1 MNSIVIQRVTN
12 SRQRKQF
19 LELPWT
25 IYRKDPFWIPPL
37 RLDEKENVGYS
48 HNPFYDRNQIQ
59 TFLAYRGGEVVGRIG
74 AILNQGHINRYDDR
88 RGFFGFFESI
98 DDQEVANGLFDAA
111 RDWFADQGIYKLRG
125 PTNPSLNATVGL
137 LIDGFDSSPTFM
149 MTYNP
154 RYYER
159 LIENYGFRKTQDL
172 YAFWGHISMLPK
184 VAEKL
189 RPIADQIIERYNVK
203 VRPLDKSRF
212 LRRRQIVP
220 LDLQPL
226 ADEHLGLRSHVRRR
240 SGARRQGPATPHR
253 ARTGHLR
260 GDRRAAG
267 GGMLRAVGLQPAD
280 QGNRRPAL
288 SLRLHPSLAQEE
300 RDQEDPFDLDQR
312 AARVPDAGA
321 GIGAHARHRAQGD
334 RVGHPG
340 GRILLGAGIE
350 QLLPR
355 GLDQGRGQDH
365 QDLSHL
371 RSRLRSGRS
380 RGPAADRTAGRH
392 KRAAGNPA
400 GRLRPRPQRL
410 PQGALAGLCRRSA
423 MGAAV
428 VAGPERVPQ
437 SPQASLLSA
446 RGGREIHRLSRRRAP
461 GTHPRER
468 RPPL

>member
-1 MNSIVIQRVTN
+1 MNNIVIQRVTN

-25 IYRKDPFWIPPL
+25 IYQKDPYWIPPL
-37 RLDEKENVGYS
+37 RLDEKENVGYT

-98 DDQEVANGLFDAA
+98 DDQEVANGLFNAA
-111 RDWFADQGIYKLRG
+111 RDWFADQGIFKLRG

-184 VAEKL
+184 IAEKL
-189 RPIADQIIERYNVK
+189 RPSRSRSSSIYNVK

-212 LRRRQIVP
+212 LEDVTIVP

-226 ADEHLGLRSHVRRR
+226 ADQHLGLRSHVRRR
-240 SGARRQGPATPHR
+240 SGARRQGPAAPDR

-267 GGMLRAVGLQPAD
+267 RGMLRAVGLQPAD
-280 QGNRRPAL
+280 QGDRRPAL
-288 SLRLHPSLAQEE
+288 PLRLHPSLAQQE
-300 RDQEDPFDLDQR
+300 R
-312 AARVPDAGA
+312 
-321 GIGAHARHRAQGD
+321 
-334 RVGHPG
+334 
-340 GRILLGAGIE
+340 
-350 QLLPR
+350 
-355 GLDQGRGQDH
+355 
-365 QDLSHL
+365 
-371 RSRLRSGRS
+371 RS
-380 RGPAADRTAGRH
+380 
-392 KRAAGNPA
+392 
-400 GRLRPRPQRL
+400 
-410 PQGALAGLCRRSA
+410 RRSA
-423 MGAAV
+423 
-428 VAGPERVPQ
+428 
-437 SPQASLLSA
+437 
-446 RGGREIHRLSRRRAP
+446 
-461 GTHPRER
+461 
-468 RPPL
+468 